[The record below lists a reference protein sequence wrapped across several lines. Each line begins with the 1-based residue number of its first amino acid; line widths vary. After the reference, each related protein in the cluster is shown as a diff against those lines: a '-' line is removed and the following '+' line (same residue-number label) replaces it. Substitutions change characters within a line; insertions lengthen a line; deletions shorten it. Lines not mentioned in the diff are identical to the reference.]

1 MTFQQNK
8 NKDKSFC
15 FKCLITFFLNECL
28 RSLTYLVIALV
39 HNNSNF
45 FSNAN
50 DSLSLKF
57 YERVC
62 CRQFIHNTF
71 DTFDC
76 SRKNWLHI
84 TRCHNSFWFLHYH
97 IQLKDPKNDFI
108 FNFNFDDKMKNLWTV
123 WISRKINQHYSTP
136 EKMSWANA
144 NLNLCK
150 LLETELRLAQIL
162 NQLL

>member
-8 NKDKSFC
+8 NKNKSFC

-62 CRQFIHNTF
+62 CRQFILLIQCIVHKKHILLVAHRMGLIYYPCF
-71 DTFDC
+71 I
-76 SRKNWLHI
+76 KNKEILKIEQKLEKFKFHRYNI
-84 TRCHNSFWFLHYH
+84 HVQFPAIFCYFL
-97 IQLKDPKNDFI
+97 
-108 FNFNFDDKMKNLWTV
+108 
-123 WISRKINQHYSTP
+123 
-136 EKMSWANA
+136 A
-144 NLNLCK
+144 
-150 LLETELRLAQIL
+150 
-162 NQLL
+162 